1 MKVSNIEIDG
11 DYKTIKG
18 KYNALDFAYT
28 ISIIN
33 YEITFLTSEFLD
45 ANNETKQINNK
56 DEKDLKA
63 QLVEWLECHEDWH
76 DMNTNDYDAYEWHQQ
91 LLEDERMG
99 N

>member
-1 MKVSNIEIDG
+1 MKGYNLDIDG
-11 DYKTIKG
+11 SYTTVTG

-33 YEITFLTSEFLD
+33 YEIDFISSEFLD
-45 ANNETKQINNK
+45 ADNETRQVNCE

-63 QLVEWLECHEDWH
+63 QLVEWLQEHEDWH
-76 DMNTNDYDAYEWHQQ
+76 DMNLTDNDPEEWHQQ
-91 LLEDERMG
+91 NLEDERMG

>member
-1 MKVSNIEIDG
+1 MKVSNIEIEG
-11 DYKTIKG
+11 DYKTITG
-18 KYNALDFAYT
+18 KYNTLDFAYT

-45 ANNETKQINNK
+45 VNNETKQINNK

-76 DMNTNDYDAYEWHQQ
+76 DMNINDVDHYGWHQQ
-91 LLEDERMG
+91 ALEDERIG